1 MYKKFKFS
9 QNSIKNLETCHED
22 LKTLCNK
29 VINITPYDIGISW
42 GRRTNEE
49 QFELF
54 KKGRELNIDSGKWEI
69 SNKNEV
75 VTYKDGLT
83 TFSKHNTQPY
93 SLAIDF
99 IVYDENNKLTWNKD
113 YYLQVIG
120 VFFAIAKQYNIKI
133 RSGKDWQDY
142 GHIEL
147 LNNLFS

>member
-9 QNSIKNLETCHED
+9 KNSIKNLETCHED

-29 VINITPYDIGISW
+29 VINITPYDIGITW
-42 GRRTNEE
+42 GQRTNKE

-69 SNKNEV
+69 CNKKEV
-75 VTYKDGLT
+75 VTYKDGVK
-83 TFSKHNTQPY
+83 TFSKHNAQPY

-99 IVYDENNKLTWNKD
+99 IVYDENNKPTWNKD

-147 LNNLFS
+147 LNNLLS

>member
-1 MYKKFKFS
+1 MHKKFKFS
-9 QNSIKNLETCHED
+9 ENSIKNLETCHED

-49 QFELF
+49 QFKLF

-99 IVYDENNKLTWNKD
+99 VVYDENNKFTWNKE

-120 VFFAIAKQYNIKI
+120 IFFAVAKQYNIMI

-147 LNNLFS
+147 LEGLFS